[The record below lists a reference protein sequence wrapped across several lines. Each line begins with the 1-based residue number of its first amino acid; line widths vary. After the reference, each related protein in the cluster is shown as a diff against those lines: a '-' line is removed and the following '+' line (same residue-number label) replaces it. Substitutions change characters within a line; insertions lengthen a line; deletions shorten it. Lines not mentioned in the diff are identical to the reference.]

1 VVMATKDGTG
11 DDSKSVFYVLTS
23 GKLRYNLEVEA
34 ADKIA
39 DEASASFADG
49 ANPWK
54 HVVATVSDSNNQI
67 ELYVDGVKRT
77 LDGTNDGDMSGVT
90 HSNYAN
96 VNEIYM
102 GAYNVNGTAENFML
116 GGLRD
121 VRFYDYTLSD
131 EQVKSLFLGR
141 YLPTPLHWWKMNEG
155 TGATAS
161 IEDYGTGTDSDGTG
175 VSLAWAGTDNFKIN
189 GSARIGTNG
198 SI

>member
-1 VVMATKDGTG
+1 MKTALLFGSSGLIGGHLLNILVQNNDSAGTNAGYIRNAT
-11 DDSKSVFYVLTS
+11 
-23 GKLRYNLEVEA
+23 
-34 ADKIA
+34 
-39 DEASASFADG
+39 SASFADG

-96 VNEIYM
+96 ANEIYM
-102 GAYNVNGTAENFML
+102 GAFNDEGTPESFML

-131 EQVKSLFLGR
+131 EQVKSLYLGR
-141 YLPTPLHWWKMNEG
+141 YPPTPRHWWKMIEG
-155 TGATAS
+155 TGATAT
-161 IEDYGTGTDSDGTG
+161 IEDYGTEPDSDGTG
-175 VSLAWAGTDNFKIN
+175 VSLAWSTDNFKVN